1 MIDRSAHDW
10 YKDAVIYQT
19 HIKAFFDSND
29 DGIGDFQGLIQ
40 KLDYIQ
46 SLGVNAIWLLP
57 FYPSPLRDDGYDIAD
72 YRGVNPAYGTVSDVK
87 RLIKEAHR
95 RGIRIITELVVNHTS
110 DQHPWF
116 QRARHAKPGSR
127 YRDYYV
133 WNDTDQKYT
142 DTRIIFLDTESSNW
156 TWDPVARAY
165 FWHRFYSHQP
175 DLNFDNPVVRREIIG
190 VLRHWLD
197 MGVDGLRLDAVPYL
211 IEREGTNCENL
222 DETHDILKEIR
233 AEIDANYPDRMLLAE
248 ANQWPEDTRPYFGDG
263 DECHMAFH
271 FPLMPR
277 MYMAL
282 AQEDRHPITDIL
294 RQTPEIP
301 ENCQWAIFLR
311 NHDELTLEMVTEKER
326 DYLWRFYAADPRM
339 RINLGIRRRLAPL
352 MDNDR
357 RKIELMMSLLMS
369 MPGSPVLYY
378 GDELGMGDNIYL
390 GDRDGVRTPMQW
402 SPDRNGGFSRADP
415 QKLFLPSVM
424 DPVYGFQGINVEAQ
438 DRNPTS
444 LLNWTRRL
452 VSVRRNHKAFSRA
465 SVDFL
470 YPGNRKILAFIR
482 EHEGEAILCVAN
494 ISRTAQPVELH
505 LQDYKGRVPVEL
517 LGRNAFPPI
526 GELPYLLTLQPYG
539 FYWFLLAEEAEVPS
553 WHTDAPEPMPEFVTL
568 VVPEGLKSLFDGRP
582 RKEFEGGILRS
593 FMQHQRWFAAKG
605 EGLSR
610 VRIGWASHVEA
621 GPDSH
626 ALLGLEAAIGSGDTQ
641 TYLLPLDIAWGEEN
655 VGHGNPLLPYTV
667 AEVRRGPRLGALCDG
682 THGGAFARA
691 TLKAM
696 LEDKTVDTPD
706 GALRYLHSPKFEF
719 TADLDELEIRRL
731 GAEQSNSSI
740 MIGQEVIMKAY
751 RRLSSGIHPE
761 VEVGR
766 FLTDVAGFENTPPL
780 VGSLE
785 RIAPDGTATALAAAF
800 GYIWNQGDGWHFT
813 LDYLKRELD
822 TLTIGGPEEEA
833 KSPEDIFGLYNESAR
848 GLGRRTADMH
858 RAFAIDTDD
867 EAFAREPVD
876 VEDLRDWQLKA
887 EAQLDKALEA
897 VKRVLPDLEGDDRE
911 TVDRFVAAEPAIR
924 ERLKALS
931 ETPVEA
937 AKTRVHGDYHL
948 GQVLVAKDDFFIL
961 DFEGEPSRPLEE
973 RRAKTSPLKD
983 VAGMLR
989 SFDYAA
995 WAAVDAMSDNG
1006 RSSRGALT
1014 HYALMWREE
1023 ACRNFLNA
1031 YRETM
1036 GDCPSLP
1043 EPIGEANRLLETF
1056 LLEKAFYELVYEAS
1070 NRPRWVSIPLRGI
1083 LGLLETNDES
1093 QRFT

>member
-1 MIDRSAHDW
+1 MIDRSDHDW
-10 YKDAVIYQT
+10 YKDAIIYQT
-19 HIKAFFDSND
+19 HVKAFFDSND

-46 SLGVNAIWLLP
+46 DLGVNAIWLLP
-57 FYPSPLRDDGYDIAD
+57 FYPSPLRDDGYDIQD
-72 YRGVNPAYGTVSDVK
+72 YRGVNPAYGSVADVR
-87 RLIKEAHR
+87 RLIKEAHK

-110 DQHPWF
+110 DQHRWF

-133 WNDTDQKYT
+133 WSDTDQKYT

-165 FWHRFYSHQP
+165 YWHRFYSHQP

-222 DETHDILKEIR
+222 PETHDILKEIR
-233 AEIDANYPDRMLLAE
+233 AEMDANYPDRMLLAE

-357 RKIELMMSLLMS
+357 HKIELMMSLLMS

-402 SPDRNGGFSRADP
+402 SPDRNAGFSKSDP
-415 QKLFLPSVM
+415 QKLFLPAVM
-424 DPVYGFQGINVEAQ
+424 DPVYGFQSINVEAQ
-438 DRNPTS
+438 NRAPTS

-452 VSVRRNHKAFSRA
+452 ISVRRNHKAFSRA

-470 YPGNRKILAFIR
+470 YPGNRKILAFTR
-482 EHEGEAILCVAN
+482 QHEGEVILCVAN
-494 ISRTAQPVELH
+494 VSRTAQPVELH
-505 LQDYKGRVPVEL
+505 LQEFKGRVPVEL

-526 GELPYLLTLQPYG
+526 GDLPYLLTIQPYG

-553 WHTDAPEPMPEFVTL
+553 WHSDAPEPLPEFVTI
-568 VVPEGLKSLFDGRP
+568 VVPQGLRSLLEGRP
-582 RKEFEGGILRS
+582 RRELEDGVLRS
-593 FMQHQRWFAAKG
+593 FIQHQRWFAAKDADVGRVQIEWAHHVEEGG
-605 EGLSR
+605 ESHLLVGLST
-610 VRIGWASHVEA
+610 
-621 GPDSH
+621 
-626 ALLGLEAAIGSGDTQ
+626 AISDAEQQ

-667 AEVRRGPRLGALCDG
+667 AEVRRGPRLGALCDA
-682 THGGAFARA
+682 THGGDFART
-691 TLKAM
+691 TLQAM
-696 LEDKTVDTPD
+696 LADRTIEGAD
-706 GALRYLHSPKFEF
+706 GTLRYTHSASFELDE
-719 TADLDELEIRRL
+719 DLDSLEIRRL

-740 MIGQEVIMKAY
+740 MIGQKVIMKAY
-751 RRLSSGIHPE
+751 RRLSSGVHPE

-766 FLTDVAGFENTPPL
+766 FLTDVAGFANTPPL

-785 RIAPDGTATALAAAF
+785 RVAPDGTVTALAAAF
-800 GYIWNQGDGWHFT
+800 GFVWNQGDGWNFT

-822 TLTIGGPEEEA
+822 TLTIEGTGELPEG
-833 KSPEDIFGLYNESAR
+833 EDGVFSLYGESAR
-848 GLGRRTADMH
+848 GLGERTADMH

-867 EAFAREPVD
+867 EAFMREPV
-876 VEDLRDWQLKA
+876 EAADLEAWRESA
-887 EAQLDKALEA
+887 EAQLGHALAA
-897 VKRVLPDLEGDDRE
+897 VKRVLGDLQDEDRE
-911 TVDRFVAAEPAIR
+911 MAERFLGAETALRQRLAALA
-924 ERLKALS
+924 
-931 ETPVEA
+931 ETPVEM

-948 GQVLVAKDDFFIL
+948 GQVIVAKDDFYIL
-961 DFEGEPSRPLEE
+961 DFEGEPSRPLHE
-973 RRAKTSPLKD
+973 RRAKTAPLKD

-995 WAAVDAMSDNG
+995 WAAVDAVADNG
-1006 RSSRGALT
+1006 RSSRDSVT
-1014 HYALMWREE
+1014 HYALAWRQE
-1023 ACRNFLNA
+1023 ACRSFLNA
-1031 YRETM
+1031 YREKM

-1043 EPIGEANRLLETF
+1043 EPIDEANRLLETF

-1070 NRPRWVSIPLRGI
+1070 NRPRWVSIPLRGV
-1083 LGLLETNDES
+1083 LGLLEATDES